1 MPLESIE
8 QLVKI
13 AESGLS
19 FFYLLSHF
27 YFIFDLF
34 LIFSIFITLDLGLEV
49 ISHTVTSGTFDGV
62 VTTLII
68 ELERRK

>member
-19 FFYLLSHF
+19 FYLLSHF

-34 LIFSIFITLDLGLEV
+34 LIFSIFRTLDLGLEV

-68 ELERRK
+68 ELKRRK